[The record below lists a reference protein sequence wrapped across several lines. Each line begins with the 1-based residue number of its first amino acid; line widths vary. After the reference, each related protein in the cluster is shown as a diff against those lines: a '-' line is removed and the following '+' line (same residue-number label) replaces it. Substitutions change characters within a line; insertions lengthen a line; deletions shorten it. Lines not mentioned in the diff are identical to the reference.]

1 MDLVEVRAGWFWMGW
16 ERGHP
21 GERPRHRVWLDR
33 FAIARTPVTNREY
46 GGFLT
51 AGETEPPPW
60 WRDSRFN
67 DPDQPVVGG
76 SWFDAPGFCRGL
88 AGPEGMAYP
97 LPTEAG
103 GGKAA
108 RAGPATARSPWG
120 AARPPT
126 PAST

>member
-51 AGETEPPPW
+51 AGETETPPW

-67 DPDQPVVGG
+67 DPDQPVVGVSWVG
-76 SWFDAPGFCRGL
+76 STGFFPWPAQPHAEGL
-88 AGPEGMAYP
+88 P
-97 LPTEAG
+97 
-103 GGKAA
+103 
-108 RAGPATARSPWG
+108 RSDH
-120 AARPPT
+120 
-126 PAST
+126 